1 MKKNLVH
8 IVLFEKFI
16 IDYYNSITLFIFAD
30 SSSPEIFIRIFTI
43 LFVKIMLKKLAGR
56 SFDSPCH
63 ISFKSTFKH
72 LHVSRS
78 NAFRIAAT
86 TFRPEISVP
95 IRAKSQPLTV
105 VAVCSYHWHADEFR
119 IRGSCFQ
126 VKVAARSTVRSF
138 SHPPFLKI
146 AESCLIK
153 SCNSRSMKFSRGK
166 EIKFPLTLYY
176 TNV

>member
-1 MKKNLVH
+1 MYNNTFY
-8 IVLFEKFI
+8 ICRFE
-16 IDYYNSITLFIFAD
+16 
-30 SSSPEIFIRIFTI
+30 FTSNFYTNFHDPSFH
-43 LFVKIMLKKLAGR
+43 FVKIMLKKLAGR

-105 VAVCSYHWHADEFR
+105 VAVCSQHWHAGEFR

-138 SHPPFLKI
+138 SHPPFVKI

-153 SCNSRSMKFSRGK
+153 NRAIPDR
-166 EIKFPLTLYY
+166 
-176 TNV
+176 

>member
-1 MKKNLVH
+1 MPRERWERRSNGIFVDSWFTPLGYSKFRFCVGRKSREKYLYNGLHCSYQDEELSIRIVVMKKNLVH

-95 IRAKSQPLTV
+95 IRAKS
-105 VAVCSYHWHADEFR
+105 
-119 IRGSCFQ
+119 
-126 VKVAARSTVRSF
+126 
-138 SHPPFLKI
+138 
-146 AESCLIK
+146 
-153 SCNSRSMKFSRGK
+153 
-166 EIKFPLTLYY
+166 
-176 TNV
+176 